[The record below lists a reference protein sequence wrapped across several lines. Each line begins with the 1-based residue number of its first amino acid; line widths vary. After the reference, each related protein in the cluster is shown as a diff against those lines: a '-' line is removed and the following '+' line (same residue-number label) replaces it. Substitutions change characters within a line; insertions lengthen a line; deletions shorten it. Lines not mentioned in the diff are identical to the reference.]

1 MAQTDTPWVSVV
13 VPVFNPGPWIRPL
26 LDSLDAQTPA
36 GGPFEALL
44 IDDGSTDGTE
54 GLLETWTA
62 SRPWARVV
70 HQPPSGWPSRP
81 RNTGLAQAR
90 GDYVYFVDHDDWL
103 TGDALARLRG
113 FAQRTTADVIVGRMS
128 GQGRKVPQ
136 VLFRATVED
145 ARPPAQPVQDSMTT
159 HAVFRRAF
167 LDASGIRFDESLR
180 RLEDHLF
187 MAEAYTRA
195 ERIAVYSDDPVY
207 VHAERDDGEG
217 AGYRRYLP
225 DEYYPAL
232 RRCIDTVVDALPPG
246 PERQAYLARWV
257 RIELVGRLQS
267 DAVRWLPRRE
277 RDAFFASVQ
286 QVLTAHVPR
295 EAIAALSPPW
305 RWPAA
310 LAATAS
316 ADDFYRADDLMTT
329 MTPAQAVGS
338 GSATLTGAVAP
349 AALTRAVE
357 LLGADEPLPTSRAAR
372 NPRMA
377 RRRRMRRRLMELI
390 SRFPGGGLHRGLV
403 AWGRTPRLLARR
415 TAAVAAIVLPLA
427 AMPLVASAPAWAFAT
442 AAAGLLLSTWLAVR
456 SLRGGPTALRQALAL
471 GPAVVGTV
479 LAPTPLAVT
488 GVVVAGIVIAG
499 AWAVDGRARRTDV
512 RAHASARGRS
522 PAGLGGIALTAA
534 AVGVVVAIVDAGVL
548 LA

>member
-1 MAQTDTPWVSVV
+1 MAHTDTPWVSVV

-26 LDSLDAQTPA
+26 LDSLDAQPDAA
-36 GGPFEALL
+36 GSFEALL
-44 IDDGSTDGTE
+44 IDDGSSDGTE
-54 GLLETWTA
+54 RLLEHWTA

-70 HQPPSGWPSRP
+70 HRPPSGWPSRP

-113 FAQRTTADVIVGRMS
+113 FAQRTTADVIVGRMT

-136 VLFRATVED
+136 VLFRATVDD

-159 HAVFRRAF
+159 HALFRRAF
-167 LDASGIRFDESLR
+167 LDTSGIRFDESLR

-187 MAEAYTRA
+187 MAQAYTRA
-195 ERIAVYSDDPVY
+195 RRIAVYSDTPVY

-217 AGYRRYLP
+217 AGYRRYRP

-286 QVLTAHVPR
+286 QVLSAHLPHD
-295 EAIAALSPPW
+295 AISALSAPW

-316 ADDFYRADDLMTT
+316 ADEFYRADDLMTT
-329 MTPAQAVGS
+329 SPAADRP

-349 AALTRAVE
+349 AALSHAVQ
-357 LLGADEPLPTSRAAR
+357 LLGGDEPLPTARAAR
-372 NPRMA
+372 TPATA
-377 RRRRMRRRLMELI
+377 RRRRTRRRLMELV
-390 SRFPGGGLHRGLV
+390 SRFPGGGLHRALV
-403 AWGRTPRLLARR
+403 VWGRTPRLLARR
-415 TAAVAAIVLPLA
+415 AAAVASIVAPAA
-427 AMPLVASAPAWAFAT
+427 AMVLVVSAPGWAFA
-442 AAAGLLLSTWLAVR
+442 AAVAGLVLSTWLAVR
-456 SLRGGPTALRQALAL
+456 SLSGGPTALRQTLAL
-471 GPAVVGTV
+471 GPAVVGTI
-479 LAPTPLAVT
+479 LAPTPPA
-488 GVVVAGIVIAG
+488 VAGVAVAGVVIAG
-499 AWAVDGRARRTDV
+499 AWAADVRARRRDV
-512 RAHASARGRS
+512 RAHAGVTGGLFARTGW
-522 PAGLGGIALTAA
+522 IAATAA
-534 AVGVVVAIVDAGVL
+534 CVAAVVAAVDAGVL
-548 LA
+548 LG